1 MSERATVTV
10 SEELAGVRLDRALA
24 VLAGLSRAQSRQ
36 MIDSGDVIVAG
47 SVATKSTVAA
57 EGALIKYPLPEPAA
71 VFVPEDVDFVEALKL
86 DEVIVV
92 NKPAGLVVH
101 PGSGNTTGTLAHGLA
116 YRYPELNALGEEY
129 RWGLVHRLDR
139 DTSGLLLV
147 ARSAAMHAYLQ
158 AQLKVRAIGRTYEA
172 LVSGHLAA
180 ATGTIDAPVGR
191 DPIRATRMA
200 VVQDGR
206 PARTHYRRLAEW
218 EECSRVEV
226 DLETG
231 RTHQIRVHFA
241 SIGHGLV
248 GDAMYGDTTITIGN
262 PGRVWLHAKRL
273 RFSLPDGGAHDV
285 AADLPSDLIA
295 SLNELGESTADPS

>member
-36 MIDSGDVIVAG
+36 MIDSGEVIVAG

-92 NKPAGLVVH
+92 NNPAGLVVH

-116 YRYPELNALGEEY
+116 YRYPELNA
-129 RWGLVHRLDR
+129 
-139 DTSGLLLV
+139 LV